1 MSIDHIQFVEY
12 ISALAEQGETA
23 LVVRQKLSLKDGER
37 QYHADGAPKATFPS
51 FIPATATIKPEQAW
65 YVNTGSFILDRFEN
79 GRPAAKAEN
88 VEYVLFMMLD
98 DIGTKSKTPL
108 VKPTW
113 IMETSPGSFQW
124 GYVFEEQPSKAE
136 FTAAIKAIADAGYTD
151 PGATNAVRNCRIPGS
166 VNLKKGRNNFPARL
180 VEWHP
185 NTGITLKGFLEAHGI
200 EPAAPDTAQLRSIKL
215 RDTGKDSVVDWM
227 NDHNMVLSGVNAEGW
242 MGIVCPN
249 EASHSDGNPEAR
261 YKPLD
266 RSFCCYHGH
275 CQMLGSKEF
284 LQWVH
289 DNGGP
294 QVTQG
299 LREELLAEI
308 HNKTLEK
315 LEPNDIYPNE
325 AKARQLE
332 VEHKQISR
340 LQKADWYKNFAY
352 ILSDD
357 TYFEL
362 ANRRELSRS
371 NFNALFRHVSC
382 ISVHTGRKVEA
393 SVCFDENREQMGAQV
408 LTGVTYAPGD
418 GLLLA
423 RDGEVF
429 GNRWIN
435 GRPQLDLSVP
445 VDNKDIQRWLDHCE
459 WLIPDPD
466 ELNHCLDVM
475 AYKVQNPAKKI
486 NHAILHGSDEGS
498 GKDTMW
504 APFIW
509 ALSGPNHRN
518 RSIVD
523 NKGLQSAWGYD
534 IEVELMVINEL
545 QESEAS
551 QRRALANQL
560 KPIIAA
566 PPETLT
572 INRKGL
578 HPYQMVNRVLVLA
591 FTNFAIP
598 ISLPSQDRRWFCV
611 WSSVGRMPKAE
622 SDAMHG
628 WYQSGGFEAIAT
640 WMHQR
645 DVSAF
650 APHQAPAETDYKR
663 SMIENSMSATE
674 SALVALIRARK
685 GEFAR
690 GVVGSPFQAYGDL
703 LKGQLPDTAKFHA
716 NALLHALKEAGWKDL
731 GRVSSTD
738 YNTKKNIWAAPE
750 VARKNSKSDLR
761 RMVEN
766 EGGKD
771 DNVVDF
777 TAKLR

>member
-1 MSIDHIQFVEY
+1 MSINHVQFIEY
-12 ISALAEQGETA
+12 ITALAEEGETA
-23 LVVRQKLSLKDGER
+23 LLVRQKLTLKDGER

-51 FIPATATIKPEQAW
+51 FMPDSAKIKPGQAW
-65 YVNTGSFILDRFEN
+65 YVNTGSFILDRFED
-79 GRPAAKAEN
+79 GKPAAKAEN

-98 DIGTKSKTPL
+98 DIGTKSKMPL

-113 IMETSPGSFQW
+113 IMETSPGSYQW
-124 GYVFEEQPSKAE
+124 GYVFEEQPTKAE
-136 FTAAIKAIADAGYTD
+136 FTAAIKAIAAAGYTD

-166 VNLKKGRNNFPARL
+166 VNLKRGRDNFEAQIIEWNPNN
-180 VEWHP
+180 
-185 NTGITLKGFLEAHGI
+185 GITLQAFLDAHGI
-200 EPAAPDTAQLRSIKL
+200 EAAAPDTAQLRSIRL
-215 RDTGKDSVVDWM
+215 RDTGKDSVVEWM
-227 NDHNMVLSGVNAEGW
+227 NDHNMILTNVNAEGW
-242 MGIVCPN
+242 MGVVCPN
-249 EASHSDGNPEAR
+249 EAQHSDGNPEAR

-284 LQWVH
+284 LEWVH
-289 DNGGP
+289 QNGGP

-315 LEPNDIYPNE
+315 LEPNDAYPNE

-357 TYFEL
+357 SYFEF
-362 ANRRELSRS
+362 AHRREISRG
-371 NFNALFRHVSC
+371 NFNALFRHVPC

-408 LTGVTYAPGD
+408 LSGVTYAPGD

-423 RDGEVF
+423 REGEVF

-445 VDNKDIQRWLDHCE
+445 VRDGDVRRWLDHCE
-459 WLIPDPD
+459 WLIPDDD
-466 ELNHCLDVM
+466 ERNHCLDVM
-475 AYKVQNPAKKI
+475 AFKLQNPTIKI
-486 NHAILHGSDEGS
+486 NHAVLHGSDEGS

-504 APFIW
+504 EPFIW
-509 ALSGPNHRN
+509 ALSGPTFRN
-518 RSIVD
+518 RTIVD
-523 NKGLQSAWGYD
+523 TKGLQSSWGYD
-534 IEVELMVINEL
+534 LEAELMIINEL
-545 QESEAS
+545 QESEAA

-566 PPETLT
+566 PPLTLT

-578 HPYQMVNRVLVLA
+578 HPYQMINRVLVLA
-591 FTNFAIP
+591 FTNYTTP

-611 WSSVGRMPKAE
+611 WSTAGKMSKPDA
-622 SDAMHG
+622 DAMHG
-628 WYQSGGFEAIAT
+628 WYKKGGYEAIAT
-640 WMHQR
+640 WLYQR

-650 APHQAPAETDYKR
+650 APHAAPMETDFKR
-663 SMIENSMSATE
+663 SMIENSMSVTE
-674 SALVALIRARK
+674 SALVTLIRLRK
-685 GEFAR
+685 GEFAK
-690 GVVGSPFQAYGDL
+690 GVVASPFQAYGDL
-703 LKGQLPDTAKFHA
+703 LKSQLPDSAKFHP

-731 GRVSSTD
+731 GRVSCAEYS
-738 YNTKKNIWAAPE
+738 TKKHLWAAPDM
-750 VARKNSKSDLR
+750 ARRNSKSRLR

-766 EGGKD
+766 DGEGG
-771 DNVVDF
+771 DNVLDF
-777 TAKLR
+777 SAKLR